1 MAEPSS
7 LLHPSQLPTP
17 RQRNPSPDAPQGS
30 SKFLSSLLY
39 KLAFF
44 VVFVALLP
52 LSPSQAPEFVG
63 ETISTGLWEL
73 LRLLLVGIAISY
85 GLFGRRNADHD
96 MEKEPPQKA
105 GSSTQ
110 SFVSQI
116 LHVPSVFDDDE
127 ADCPLGGLDESKVQT
142 WSSQYY
148 RNEPVV
154 VVANG
159 GTRGSHAA
167 NKPLL
172 LRVRSLKSQTQ
183 HSGSS
188 DEVDGVDSRNGSE
201 ESVVRPSPIPWR
213 SRSARMEPRDDT
225 GPATPAFDAD
235 KGLSRTSS
243 FRLPASRGSPT
254 RPSPSPKRLSPSS
267 SLSPEIRVKSSE
279 DTVKKKSNY
288 KPALPPAPPP
298 PPPFAYL
305 GHGYTSTSERKIT
318 ARSFKDE
325 LKDLSRRGSEGWQR
339 NNGAAVVDHS
349 FEGPP
354 VGRSVRTLR
363 AMDKATT
370 PQPPPVPKYPIEKR
384 NEFMEKVFV
393 SSDDDSEC
401 DDEEAAEPSAKAAPD
416 SAPEAAR
423 NRNEVDKKADEFIAK
438 FREQIR
444 LQRIESIKKSTGQR
458 SNRKTQ
464 QP

>member
-17 RQRNPSPDAPQGS
+17 RQRNPSPDAPKGS

-172 LRVRSLKSQTQ
+172 LPVRSLKSQTQ

-201 ESVVRPSPIPWR
+201 ESAVRPSPIPWR

-254 RPSPSPKRLSPSS
+254 RPSPSPKRLSPSL
-267 SLSPEIRVKSSE
+267 SLSPETRVKSSE

-288 KPALPPAPPP
+288 KPAPPPAPPP

-339 NNGAAVVDHS
+339 NNGAAVVDPS